1 MAATTSRALALLALL
16 QTHRQW
22 SGPVLATRLG
32 VTERTLRRDI
42 EQLREL
48 GYAVAAT
55 RGALGGYRLE
65 LPPDAVDAVRF
76 ERLARTGRVALQE
89 SDTHTARSALGEAL
103 ALWRGAALADVA
115 DEPFAAADIAR
126 LDELRLAATED
137 RAQAELLGGAE
148 PAVLVAELT
157 ALTTAHPRRERAQAL
172 LLRATV
178 VQQ

>member
-22 SGPVLATRLG
+22 SGPVLAARLG

-65 LPPDAVDAVRF
+65 PGSRVPPRCSSATTRPWPWRSGSGSRPTRGSPTAS
-76 ERLARTGRVALQE
+76 GR
-89 SDTHTARSALGEAL
+89 R
-103 ALWRGAALADVA
+103 
-115 DEPFAAADIAR
+115 
-126 LDELRLAATED
+126 
-137 RAQAELLGGAE
+137 
-148 PAVLVAELT
+148 
-157 ALTTAHPRRERAQAL
+157 
-172 LLRATV
+172 
-178 VQQ
+178 